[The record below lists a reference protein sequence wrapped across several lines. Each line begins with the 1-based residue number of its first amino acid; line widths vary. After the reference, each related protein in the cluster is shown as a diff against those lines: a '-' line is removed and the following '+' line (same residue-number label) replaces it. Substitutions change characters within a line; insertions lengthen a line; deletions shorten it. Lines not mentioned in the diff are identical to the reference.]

1 MTYPPNNTR
10 HEECPNNAKTVTAG
24 NQSNSRILLKLW
36 LTFMYLVKKDI
47 PAFDYTLGLWF
58 SEKMNFLLAF
68 PVAIFVILFTAN
80 CADSEKDCSISDSD
94 TIKAATDAMK
104 NCNSNIKHCFDAHE
118 GKSVAKLYCKG
129 MMVRFLCPLSA
140 ALIFNSLFFVVVPWG
155 GGIFPHHLL
164 TPSPLYI
171 SFVFGNNRKGSQH
184 WLI

>member
-80 CADSEKDCSISDSD
+80 RADSENDCPKFDSD

-118 GKSVAKLYCKG
+118 GKGVEKLYCRG
-129 MMVRFLCPLSA
+129 MMVRFLCLLSA
-140 ALIFNSLFFVVVPWG
+140 ALIFEHSFFVVVPFG
-155 GGIFPHHLL
+155 GHFSPSFTNAL
-164 TPSPLYI
+164 SPL
-171 SFVFGNNRKGSQH
+171 H
-184 WLI
+184 